1 MRRPT
6 PEQLAPL
13 SRFERF
19 AFEVAD
25 MMNRPPAV
33 KAAAHTF
40 LRVVGEAWVTASTNN
55 LLHVRGV
62 EHVRDLRPDR
72 GVFLVANHRS
82 FFDFY
87 VISAVVLRSTKWVK
101 RMYFPVR
108 STFFYESVAGMAVN
122 AVMSAMAMYPPV
134 MRDGPKRVFNQYTV
148 DVLTDLM
155 REPGTMVGFHP
166 EGTRNKG
173 ENPYEL
179 LPANLGAG
187 TIVYHAQPIVVPV
200 FTLGLINNFP
210 RQIMSN
216 FDGTGAP
223 ITMLFGAPMDL
234 SEHLQKPPRL
244 RTYKAIAEHLREAL
258 MALGAQERAM
268 REALGLPSLV
278 PRKG

>member
-13 SRFERF
+13 SRFERV

-25 MMNRPPAV
+25 AMNRPPAV
-33 KAAAHTF
+33 KAAAHSF
-40 LRVVGEAWVTASTNN
+40 LRVVGEAWVTASTDK
-55 LLHVRGV
+55 LLHLRGV
-62 EHVRDLRPDR
+62 EHVRDLAPDR

-87 VISAVVLRSTKWVK
+87 VISAVVLRNTDWVK

-108 STFFYESVAGMAVN
+108 STFFYEGVAGMAVN

-134 MRDGPKRVFNQYTV
+134 MRDGPKRAFNQYTV

-155 REPGTMVGFHP
+155 REPGSMVGYHP

-173 ENPYEL
+173 DNPYEL

-187 TIVYHAQPIVVPV
+187 NIVYHARPIVVPV

-210 RQIMSN
+210 KQIKSN

-223 ITMLFGAPMDL
+223 VTMVFGKPVDL
-234 SEHLQKPPRL
+234 DEHLQKPARL
-244 RTYKAIAEHLREAL
+244 RTYKDVAEHLREAL
-258 MALGAQERAM
+258 MQLGAEERKM
-268 REALGLPSLV
+268 REELGLPSLG
-278 PRKG
+278 PKKG